1 MKNISYIINGVFA
14 VAIIVLFILFFTS
27 NKKNTE
33 GDSTLLKFAEG
44 DTTGVLPIAYIN
56 VDSLLHHY
64 NLYNDSSE
72 ELLLEQKKI
81 NTIVDQKR
89 KQLEGEYADFQKKVQ
104 NNAFLSQER
113 YEQEGKRIQGLEA
126 SIQGQVQKLQA
137 DMYEKQDKMN
147 NQISDSIRI
156 NVEDYNKKANYQLIF
171 SNTPITKNIIVA
183 KGSYDITKV
192 IIAQMNSRY
201 QKETVK

>member
-33 GDSTLLKFAEG
+33 GDSSLLKFAEG
-44 DTTGVLPIAYIN
+44 DTTGVLPIAYIT

-64 NLYNDSSE
+64 NLYNDASE

-81 NTIVDQKR
+81 NTTADQKR
-89 KQLEGEYADFQKKVQ
+89 RQLEAEYADFQKKAQ

-113 YEQEGKRIQGLEA
+113 GEQEANRIRNLEA
-126 SIQGQVQKLQA
+126 SIQGQIQKLQN
-137 DMYEKQDKMN
+137 DYLEKQMKMN
-147 NQISDSIRI
+147 AQISDSIRI
-156 NVEDYNKKANYQLIF
+156 NLEDYNKKANYQLIF
-171 SNTPITKNIIVA
+171 SNTGMDNIIVA
-183 KGSYDITKV
+183 KSSYDITKV
-192 IIAQMNSRY
+192 ITAQMNARY
-201 QKETVK
+201 KKEPVK